1 LSDFAGKTVLITGAA
16 RGIGFATAQAF
27 LSAGTRV
34 AICSRDPARLARAEA
49 SLRPLG
55 ELFALPAD
63 VSDRGAVQRF
73 VQQALARFH
82 AIDVLVNNAGVVWSG
97 DFAAEDAASMDG
109 VIDVNVKGVMY
120 VAREVLPGM
129 LARGRGVIVNVS
141 SGAGLTG
148 FAGLVSYCTSKF
160 AVVGFTA
167 SLDAE
172 VRERGVRVYAICPG
186 RVATDMQAQ
195 YSGHRIGL
203 APEAVAGRIVRLAG
217 DHPGARTGSC
227 VTLS

>member
-1 LSDFAGKTVLITGAA
+1 MNDCAGKTVVITGAA

-27 LSAGTRV
+27 LSAGARV
-34 AICSRDPARLARAEA
+34 AICSRDPGSLQRAEA
-49 SLRPLG
+49 KLRPLG

-63 VSDRGAVQRF
+63 VRDCAAVQRF

-97 DFAAEDAASMDG
+97 DFATGDAAGMDE

-120 VAREVLPGM
+120 VTREVLPGM

-160 AVVGFTA
+160 AVVGFTE

-172 VRERGVRVYAICPG
+172 VRERGVRVYALCPG

-203 APEAVAGRIVRLAG
+203 APEVVAERIVRLAG
-217 DHPGARTGSC
+217 EHPGARSGGC